1 MHNSEENK
9 VDLTVRRIVN
19 VPDEKMSISTV
30 STSSID
36 RRSSYGE
43 AFASNRESF
52 ESNPYEFLRRT
63 SSLES
68 SDRLNFRRSQNDM
81 QVMTFRI
88 RALDEKVE
96 KIVKDA
102 GMNMHSNGIYERGV
116 AFSARLT
123 DNSSVQSRNNLIF
136 TDVLT
141 NIGQAYDPESG
152 VFKCPFYGRYLFS
165 LKIRA
170 PDYKQVSVEILAKSH
185 VIATLTAG
193 DTNVDK
199 STASVTVVVS
209 LLFITVHIQLEC
221 CGIMSL

>member
-1 MHNSEENK
+1 MLIPLS
-9 VDLTVRRIVN
+9 
-19 VPDEKMSISTV
+19 
-30 STSSID
+30 
-36 RRSSYGE
+36 
-43 AFASNRESF
+43 
-52 ESNPYEFLRRT
+52 
-63 SSLES
+63 
-68 SDRLNFRRSQNDM
+68 
-81 QVMTFRI
+81 
-88 RALDEKVE
+88 
-96 KIVKDA
+96 DA

-209 LLFITVHIQLEC
+209 LHEGDEVMMQETKPCTRHCLGDGFVTFT
-221 CGIMSL
+221 GILL